1 MTSTLI
7 DGLTGLLLLPLSF
20 PTWNFF
26 PPSHLFNLPQLRL
39 SLFSFPLLR
48 PPPSVSLSPQTSC
61 LSESGPRIEC
71 NSGSWLILVIP
82 RSKPALSALPRPSRV
97 PFPDSRGPWHIPCAL
112 PERHCNGR
120 RRSTPPTRVSR
131 YCGVGVQGTERLVNV
146 LRRRLGGFLV
156 VLDGPCLRWSTH
168 RILMSAL
175 GGNLPPSPSNPLV
188 ASRCFPTVAFCR
200 RPTCRVSSS

>member
-20 PTWNFF
+20 PTWNFS

-39 SLFSFPLLR
+39 SLSFLSLSSVL
-48 PPPSVSLSPQTSC
+48 PPPSPSL
-61 LSESGPRIEC
+61 PRPPVC
-71 NSGSWLILVIP
+71 QKAARASTATPGSWLIFVIP
-82 RSKPALSALPRPSRV
+82 RSKPAFSAIPRPSRV

-112 PERHCNGR
+112 PERHSGR

-131 YCGVGVQGTERLVNV
+131 YCGAGVQGTERLVNV

-175 GGNLPPSPSNPLV
+175 GGNFPPSPSNPLV
-188 ASRCFPTVAFCR
+188 ASRCFPTVASCR
-200 RPTCRVSSS
+200 RPTRRVSSS